1 MKQDYLKS
9 FVKQQ
14 FQVFVF
20 HIEGTFCQYTVTI
33 IERFGE
39 KHSKLRLVTFFYA
52 VTYEIHQTILAQNKV
67 ISLTTCLKT

>member
-14 FQVFVF
+14 FQVFVS
-20 HIEGTFCQYTVTI
+20 HIEGTFCQYIVTI

-39 KHSKLRLVTFFYA
+39 KPSKLRLVTFFYA
-52 VTYEIHQTILAQNKV
+52 VTYDL
-67 ISLTTCLKT
+67 